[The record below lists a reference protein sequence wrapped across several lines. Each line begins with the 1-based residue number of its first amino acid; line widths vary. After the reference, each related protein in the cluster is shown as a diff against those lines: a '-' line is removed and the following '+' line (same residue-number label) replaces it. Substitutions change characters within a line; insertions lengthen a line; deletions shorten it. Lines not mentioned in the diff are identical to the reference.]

1 MKTSDVRARVITVAA
16 LAALAALAACRQPAP
31 SNTIRVSG
39 HVEATEVHVAA
50 EVGGRLVDQRVAEGD
65 PVAPGDVIALLDTRD
80 IELQI
85 GRANA
90 ERAAADAQL
99 RLLQAGAR
107 PQDIRQAEAQVDA
120 ARADAAAAE
129 VERRAAETDFQR
141 FETLLQANAGSQKQ
155 RDDARARVD
164 AAREREGGA
173 RDRIRAAGEVVS
185 RLQAGARPE
194 EVEAARARVAAIDAQ
209 LAVFEKM
216 RGDAIV
222 VAPVGGIVT
231 LTLTDAGEIV
241 APGMPLLVVT
251 DLDHAWANL
260 FVPEPLIPRLVLG
273 QAADVRTDAGDTLTG
288 TVTYISPQAEFT
300 PRNVQTADERSRLVY
315 RIKVAVDNSAGVL
328 KSGMPVDA
336 ELTLPDAPQQP
347 SNGDV
352 P

>member
-1 MKTSDVRARVITVAA
+1 MRTSHVRAHVITV
-16 LAALAALAACRQPAP
+16 AALAALAACRQPAP
-31 SNTIRVSG
+31 SNIIRVSG

-50 EVGGRLVDQRVAEGD
+50 EVGGRLVDLRVAEGD

-107 PQDIRQAEAQVDA
+107 PEDIRQAEAQVDA
-120 ARADAAAAE
+120 ATADAAAAE
-129 VERRAAETDFQR
+129 VERRAAETDLQR
-141 FETLLQANAGSQKQ
+141 FEALLQANAGSQKQ

-164 AAREREGGA
+164 VAREREGGA
-173 RDRIRAAGEVVS
+173 RDRVRAAGEVVS
-185 RLQAGARPE
+185 RLQAGAQRE
-194 EVEAARARVAAIDAQ
+194 EVEVARARVAAVDAQ
-209 LAVFEKM
+209 LAVLEKM
-216 RGDAIV
+216 RADATV
-222 VAPVGGIVT
+222 VAPVGGVVT
-231 LTLTDAGEIV
+231 QTLTDAGEIV
-241 APGMPLLVVT
+241 APRMPLLVVT

-300 PRNVQTADERSRLVY
+300 PRNVQTADERSKLVY
-315 RIKVAVDNSAGVL
+315 RIKVTVDNSAGVL
-328 KSGMPVDA
+328 KQGMPVDG
-336 ELTLPDAPQQP
+336 ELR
-347 SNGDV
+347 V